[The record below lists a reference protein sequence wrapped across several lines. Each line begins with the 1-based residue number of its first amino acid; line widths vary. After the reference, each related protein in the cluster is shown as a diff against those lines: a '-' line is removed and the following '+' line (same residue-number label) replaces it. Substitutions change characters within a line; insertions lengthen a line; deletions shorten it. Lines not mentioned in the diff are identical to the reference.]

1 MPSINENFLKLE
13 KNYLFINIAKKINAF
28 IEANPDKKDNIIRMG
43 IGDVTQPIAKC
54 VIDAVKKGAD
64 EMGVKET
71 FKGYEDSGTG
81 YDFLK
86 EAVSGYYKSFG
97 VDVLAIKCDVSI
109 TDEVDNFVK
118 EVKSHYNTIDIL
130 VNNAGIT
137 KDGLILRM
145 KEEDF
150 DDVLDVNL
158 KGTFNTTKAVSSI
171 MVRQKYGKIINI
183 SSVVGISG
191 NAGQCNYAA
200 SKAGVIGFSKSV
212 ARELASRNINVNV
225 VAPGYIN
232 TDMTKNLPDKVKEE
246 IIKSIPMK
254 KIGDPKE
261 VANLVLFLSSNL
273 SDYITGQVINVDGGM
288 VMA

>member
-1 MPSINENFLKLE
+1 MNYRNLNSEVEDLINE
-13 KNYLFINIAKKINAF
+13 I
-28 IEANPDKKDNIIRMG
+28 
-43 IGDVTQPIAKC
+43 
-54 VIDAVKKGAD
+54 
-64 EMGVKET
+64 
-71 FKGYEDSGTG
+71 
-81 YDFLK
+81 
-86 EAVSGYYKSFG
+86 KSFG
-97 VDVLAIKCDVSI
+97 VDALAIKCDVSI
-109 TDEVDNFVK
+109 TEEVDNFVK

-150 DDVLDVNL
+150 NDVLDVNL
-158 KGTFNTTKAVSSI
+158 KGTFNTTKSVSSI

-183 SSVVGISG
+183 SSVVGIAG

>member
-1 MPSINENFLKLE
+1 MLKGKNVIVTGATRGIGREIALTLAQNGANIAINYRNLNSEVEDLINE
-13 KNYLFINIAKKINAF
+13 I
-28 IEANPDKKDNIIRMG
+28 
-43 IGDVTQPIAKC
+43 
-54 VIDAVKKGAD
+54 
-64 EMGVKET
+64 
-71 FKGYEDSGTG
+71 
-81 YDFLK
+81 
-86 EAVSGYYKSFG
+86 KSFG
-97 VDVLAIKCDVSI
+97 VNALAIKCDVSI
-109 TDEVDNFVK
+109 TEEVDKFVK

-150 DDVLDVNL
+150 NDVLDVNL
-158 KGTFNTTKAVSSI
+158 KGTFNTTKSVSSI

-183 SSVVGISG
+183 SSVVGIAG

-225 VAPGYIN
+225 IAPGYIN

>member
-1 MPSINENFLKLE
+1 MLKGKNVIVTGATRGIGREIALTLAQNGANIAMNYRNLNSEVEDLINE
-13 KNYLFINIAKKINAF
+13 I
-28 IEANPDKKDNIIRMG
+28 
-43 IGDVTQPIAKC
+43 
-54 VIDAVKKGAD
+54 
-64 EMGVKET
+64 
-71 FKGYEDSGTG
+71 
-81 YDFLK
+81 
-86 EAVSGYYKSFG
+86 KSFG
-97 VDVLAIKCDVSI
+97 VDALAIKCDVSI
-109 TDEVDNFVK
+109 TEEVDNFVK
-118 EVKSHYNTIDIL
+118 EVKSHYNTIDVL

-137 KDGLILRM
+137 KDGLIIRM

-150 DDVLDVNL
+150 DNVLDVNL
-158 KGTFNTTKAVSSI
+158 KGTFNTTKSVSSI

-183 SSVVGISG
+183 SSVVGIAG

>member
-1 MPSINENFLKLE
+1 MLKGKNVIVTGATRGIGREIALTLAKNGANIAMNYRSLNSEVEDLINE
-13 KNYLFINIAKKINAF
+13 I
-28 IEANPDKKDNIIRMG
+28 
-43 IGDVTQPIAKC
+43 
-54 VIDAVKKGAD
+54 
-64 EMGVKET
+64 
-71 FKGYEDSGTG
+71 
-81 YDFLK
+81 
-86 EAVSGYYKSFG
+86 KSFG
-97 VDVLAIKCDVSI
+97 VDALAIKCDVSI
-109 TDEVDNFVK
+109 ANEVDNFVK
-118 EVKSHYNTIDIL
+118 EVKAHYNTIDVL

-158 KGTFNTTKAVSSI
+158 KGTFNTTKSVSSI
-171 MVRQKYGKIINI
+171 MIKQKYGKIINI
-183 SSVVGISG
+183 SSVVGIAG

>member
-1 MPSINENFLKLE
+1 MLKDKNVIITGATRGIGREIALTLAKNGANIAINYRNFNSELEALINE
-13 KNYLFINIAKKINAF
+13 I
-28 IEANPDKKDNIIRMG
+28 
-43 IGDVTQPIAKC
+43 
-54 VIDAVKKGAD
+54 
-64 EMGVKET
+64 
-71 FKGYEDSGTG
+71 
-81 YDFLK
+81 
-86 EAVSGYYKSFG
+86 KSFG
-97 VDVLAIKCDVSI
+97 VDVLAIKCDVSVS
-109 TDEVDNFVK
+109 DDVDNFVK
-118 EVKSHYNTIDIL
+118 EVKSHFKTIDVL

-158 KGTFNTTKAVSSI
+158 KGTFNTTKFVSSI
-171 MVRQKYGKIINI
+171 MVRQKCGKIINI

-191 NAGQCNYAA
+191 NSGQCNYAA

-212 ARELASRNINVNV
+212 ARELSSRNINVNV
-225 VAPGYIN
+225 IAPGYIN
-232 TDMTKNLPDKVKEE
+232 TDMTKNLSDKIKEE
-246 IIKSIPMK
+246 VIKGIPMK
-254 KIGDPKE
+254 RIGEPKE

>member
-1 MPSINENFLKLE
+1 MLKGKNVIVTGATRGIGREITLTLAKNGANIAMNYRNLNSEVEDLINE
-13 KNYLFINIAKKINAF
+13 I
-28 IEANPDKKDNIIRMG
+28 
-43 IGDVTQPIAKC
+43 
-54 VIDAVKKGAD
+54 
-64 EMGVKET
+64 
-71 FKGYEDSGTG
+71 
-81 YDFLK
+81 
-86 EAVSGYYKSFG
+86 KSFG
-97 VDVLAIKCDVSI
+97 VDALAIKCDVSI
-109 TDEVDNFVK
+109 TEEVDKFVK

-158 KGTFNTTKAVSSI
+158 KGTFNTTKSVSSI

-183 SSVVGISG
+183 SSVVGIAG

>member
-1 MPSINENFLKLE
+1 MLKGKNVIVTGATRGIGREIALTLAQNGANIAMNYRNLNSEVEDLINE
-13 KNYLFINIAKKINAF
+13 I
-28 IEANPDKKDNIIRMG
+28 
-43 IGDVTQPIAKC
+43 
-54 VIDAVKKGAD
+54 
-64 EMGVKET
+64 
-71 FKGYEDSGTG
+71 
-81 YDFLK
+81 
-86 EAVSGYYKSFG
+86 KSFG
-97 VDVLAIKCDVSI
+97 VDALAIKCDVSI
-109 TDEVDNFVK
+109 TEEVDNFVK
-118 EVKSHYNTIDIL
+118 EVKANYNTIDVL

-145 KEEDF
+145 KEADF

-158 KGTFNTTKAVSSI
+158 KGTFNTTKSVSSI

-183 SSVVGISG
+183 SSVVGIAG

-200 SKAGVIGFSKSV
+200 SKAGVIGFSKSI

-261 VANLVLFLSSNL
+261 VANLVLFLSSSL

>member
-1 MPSINENFLKLE
+1 MLKG
-13 KNYLFINIAKKINAF
+13 KNVIVTGATRGIGREIALTLAQNGANIAMNYRNLNSEVEDLI
-28 IEANPDKKDNIIRMG
+28 
-43 IGDVTQPIAKC
+43 
-54 VIDAVKKGAD
+54 
-64 EMGVKET
+64 KEI
-71 FKGYEDSGTG
+71 
-81 YDFLK
+81 
-86 EAVSGYYKSFG
+86 KSFG
-97 VDVLAIKCDVSI
+97 VDALAIKCDVSI
-109 TDEVDNFVK
+109 TEEVDNFVK
-118 EVKSHYNTIDIL
+118 EVKAHYNTIDVL

-158 KGTFNTTKAVSSI
+158 KGTFNTTKSVSSI
-171 MVRQKYGKIINI
+171 MVRQKSGKIINI
-183 SSVVGISG
+183 SSVVGIAG
-191 NAGQCNYAA
+191 NTGQCNYAA

-232 TDMTKNLPDKVKEE
+232 TDMTKNLPDKIKEE

-254 KIGDPKE
+254 KIGDPRE